1 MPTTEAPYWLKNLIK
16 TVYLKYPDEPKRRGG
31 HLSAILKYAR
41 RDALFLILQEME
53 KEGIDVTPTFAKR
66 IMTEWTGQ
74 GADWKSLIKVF
85 GKPGRKAD
93 HKSKDFEHLP
103 EIAERWKSQA
113 IKKRDEAD
121 QLYRLAVA
129 QVREGLKTEPGPRS
143 FDPIPSREPLGFI
156 D

>member
-1 MPTTEAPYWLKNLIK
+1 MSTTDAPLWLKNLTK

-31 HLSAILKYAR
+31 HLSAVLKYAR

-53 KEGIDVTPTFAKR
+53 KKGIDVTPTFAKR

-74 GADWKSLIKVF
+74 GADWKALIKVF

-93 HKSKDFEHLP
+93 HKSKDFERLP
-103 EIAERWKSQA
+103 EIAEKWKSQA
-113 IKKRDEAD
+113 IKKRDEAG

-129 QVREGLKTEPGPRS
+129 QVHEDLKTKPGQRS
-143 FDPIPSREPLGFI
+143 FDPIPPREPLDFR